1 MRLKRHRSFIKDFK
15 KVKLADSQFE
25 KFIQFVNC
33 LREDLPLPE
42 ESRDHALLG
51 EYLDCR
57 EFHID
62 GDMLLIYLVSDEEI
76 ILLRIG
82 THAQLFK

>member
-1 MRLKRHRSFIKDFK
+1 MRLKRHRSFMKDFK

-42 ESRDHALLG
+42 ESRDHASNW
-51 EYLDCR
+51 YACTA
-57 EFHID
+57 I
-62 GDMLLIYLVSDEEI
+62 
-76 ILLRIG
+76 
-82 THAQLFK
+82 